1 MPPRR
6 NVSAHEGSDGGNE
19 VIAPTN
25 AQLAHGLQQLTQLT
39 QALGAT
45 LLQNGNGNDV
55 AKKVSSLNPPF
66 YGGQED
72 PRVLEDWI
80 RAFDKLLDAIGC
92 PADHKV
98 EAAVYYLQQEADIW
112 WVNNGHAL
120 SQQPDFDWEAF
131 KDAMRD
137 RFYPEHVKAAMY
149 EEFLH
154 LKQGNL
160 SVQEYHAKFLELAR
174 FAPRLVPDEYSK
186 TQKFIR
192 GLNFGIQKVICALDL
207 ETLNKAYNKAANLY
221 RVELIERE
229 ANMKSRR
236 RMEINEEENK
246 QGYKRPKFNNELSN
260 KGFQNNKGNGGY
272 GGNNGQEGHW
282 QKRNGMERYHYCKR
296 CGNGHPGKDCQG
308 NLVKCFKCQKLG
320 HRAYECHLEQNG
332 NQQGSN
338 GNGGNQRGPR
348 PNNHGTGNR
357 NHNGGGSNGNKNGN
371 NQATDNGGQN
381 NHGGNNNRG
390 RIFVMSRTQA
400 EAGDM
405 VSGDVA

>member
-6 NVSAHEGSDGGNE
+6 NVSAHEGIDGGNE
-19 VIAPTN
+19 INAPTN
-25 AQLAHGLQQLTQLT
+25 AQQAHGLQQLT

-55 AKKVSSLNPPF
+55 VKKVSSLNPPF

-72 PRVLEDWI
+72 PRVLEDWV

-92 PADHKV
+92 PVDQKV
-98 EAAVYYLQQEADIW
+98 EAAVYYLQQEGDIW

-137 RFYPEHVKAAMY
+137 RLYPEHVKAAMY

-174 FAPRLVPDEYSK
+174 FATRLVPDEYSK

-229 ANMKSRR
+229 ANMKSRK
-236 RMEINEEENK
+236 RMESNEEEN
-246 QGYKRPKFNNELSN
+246 
-260 KGFQNNKGNGGY
+260 NGGY
-272 GGNNGQEGHW
+272 GGNNGQEGYW
-282 QKRNGMERYHYCKR
+282 QKRNGIERYHYCKS

-320 HRAYECHLEQNG
+320 HRAYECHKNKMGINKDLTAMEEIKEDLDLTIMGLETEITMVEATMEIKMGTIKQLIMEVKTAMVG
-332 NQQGSN
+332 TTIEEGS
-338 GNGGNQRGPR
+338 
-348 PNNHGTGNR
+348 
-357 NHNGGGSNGNKNGN
+357 S
-371 NQATDNGGQN
+371 
-381 NHGGNNNRG
+381 
-390 RIFVMSRTQA
+390 S
-400 EAGDM
+400 
-405 VSGDVA
+405 